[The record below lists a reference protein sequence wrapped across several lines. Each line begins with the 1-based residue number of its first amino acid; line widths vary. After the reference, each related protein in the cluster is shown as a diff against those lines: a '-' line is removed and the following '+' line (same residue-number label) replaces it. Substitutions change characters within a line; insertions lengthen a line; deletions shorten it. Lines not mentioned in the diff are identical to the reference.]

1 MTITRAPYSPP
12 GMLVKK
18 LLIISSPWN
27 PLKTRENIDAPIKI
41 IKTNELIFTVV
52 IAASEI
58 FLRFK
63 SLLNKAKIAA
73 PAAPTEA
80 DSVGVATPRKIDP
93 RTAKIKNIGGITSN
107 RAFFHISAFG
117 LLVILRGNLSGCN
130 LAV

>member
-1 MTITRAPYSPP
+1 M
-12 GMLVKK
+12 
-18 LLIISSPWN
+18 
-27 PLKTRENIDAPIKI
+27 

-58 FLRFK
+58 FLRFR

-93 RTAKIKNIGGITSN
+93 RTAKI
-107 RAFFHISAFG
+107 
-117 LLVILRGNLSGCN
+117 
-130 LAV
+130 

>member
-1 MTITRAPYSPP
+1 M
-12 GMLVKK
+12 
-18 LLIISSPWN
+18 
-27 PLKTRENIDAPIKI
+27 

-58 FLRFK
+58 FLRFR
-63 SLLNKAKIAA
+63 SLLYKAKIAA

-107 RAFFHISAFG
+107 RAFFHISALG
-117 LLVILRGNLSGCN
+117 LSEILRGNLSGCN
-130 LAV
+130 LAVKRM